1 MTTQIRAIMDLNT
14 DTAHNT
20 DVHSAGKLYIVSQ
33 VYADT
38 GTSTVTSVHLTVRL
52 HTNALNN

>member
-1 MTTQIRAIMDLNT
+1 MMPATMVVNT
-14 DTAHNT
+14 DTAHDT

-38 GTSTVTSVHLTVRL
+38 GTSTVTSVHQTVRL